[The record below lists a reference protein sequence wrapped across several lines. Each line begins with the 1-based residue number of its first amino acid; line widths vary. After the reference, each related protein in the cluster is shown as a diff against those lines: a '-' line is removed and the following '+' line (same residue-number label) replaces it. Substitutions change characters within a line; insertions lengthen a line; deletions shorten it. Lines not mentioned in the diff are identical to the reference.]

1 MLNTNYNYLLTMN
14 EERDESRKDVPEQN
28 YVLRICATIKTKY
41 K

>member
-1 MLNTNYNYLLTMN
+1 MTTMN

-28 YVLRICATIKTKY
+28 YVLRICPTIKTKY